1 MRYLLDDEWT
11 ELAVEGPTAAGGDE
25 VLLDRDDDLTRATPW
40 AERGYAVAPFL
51 DVAAGAALVGG
62 VTDIIA
68 EYMRTEGVSVGSG
81 FALER
86 YHEFV
91 DDEAHARVIAH
102 VRRCFPVERLPVAR
116 GLIEGRVSEVL
127 GVPVTA
133 DSPHLGEA
141 VFCVRVVRPGS
152 PDNNP
157 PHRDVWLD
165 RLRDAVNIYAPIA
178 GSDRLS
184 SLPLVPGS
192 HRWRESEIERTSA
205 GAKIGGLGYTVPAVT
220 GSSRPLAFVRPD
232 PAPGEVLVF
241 SPYLIHGGALN
252 RNRDRTR
259 CSLEMRFWR
268 RGGKGG

>member
-1 MRYLLDDEWT
+1 MTMRYRLDGEWR
-11 ELAVEGPTAAGGDE
+11 ELAVVGPTAAGADE

-40 AERGYAVAPFL
+40 AAEGYAVAPFL
-51 DVAAGAALVGG
+51 DDGARAALCGG
-62 VTDIIA
+62 VTEMMEGFLAA
-68 EYMRTEGVSVGSG
+68 EGLRPGPG

-86 YHEFV
+86 YHEHV
-91 DDEAHARVIAH
+91 DDAAHARVIAR
-102 VRRCFPVERLPVAR
+102 VRGCFPIAQFPIDRRLVE
-116 GLIEGRVSEVL
+116 ERVSSIL
-127 GVPVTA
+127 GAAVTA
-133 DSPHLGEA
+133 DSPHTGDA

-157 PHRDVWLD
+157 PHRDVWLA
-165 RLRDAVNIYAPIA
+165 RLRDAVNIYAPVA

-192 HRWRESEIERTSA
+192 HRWRESEIERTCE
-205 GAKIGGLGYTVPAVT
+205 GAKVGGFAYTVPAVT
-220 GSSRPLAFVRPD
+220 GSARPLEFVRPD
-232 PAPGEVLVF
+232 PSASEVLVF

-268 RGGKGG
+268 REGG